1 MSDLQDLI
9 ARNAVMAYNQGVER
23 GAAEERERIIKLLES
38 KLCWCVGQLLN
49 KDNGK
54 EELLRHLNCD
64 WQAMQIE
71 YHVALINGEQ
81 K

>member
-23 GAAEERERIIKLLES
+23 GAAEERERIVSLLQQLANKLDALRPASYKLVADKMDLRIVTINNVIKLI
-38 KLCWCVGQLLN
+38 
-49 KDNGK
+49 K
-54 EELLRHLNCD
+54 EE
-64 WQAMQIE
+64 
-71 YHVALINGEQ
+71 Q